1 MNMCHLVASLERN
14 KWRGLV
20 SGAVLLLLFYQVA
33 MVVLPFA
40 CSVDVVGGICVASV
54 WLCRVLVP
62 VLCRY
67 AVLVGTMWFSMY

>member
-1 MNMCHLVASLERN
+1 MLEIYIYILV
-14 KWRGLV
+14 
-20 SGAVLLLLFYQVA
+20 GAYW
-33 MVVLPFA
+33 VLPFA

-67 AVLVGTMWFSMY
+67 AVPSRHYVVFHVLIVA